1 MGSRST
7 NLIQLVQRKDLQLG
21 FALGL
26 AGLALSWGVNLVLP
40 GRLLG
45 NPIPLMLA
53 ISSLGRAIGQT
64 FAYFNW
70 QDPALH
76 LGFVALLAIA
86 SGLVGMRAETDHYAK
101 PVFAARVGRIAMG
114 LNVLAA
120 ASDEVDALTVGLFYA
135 GAGFLSVIAAG
146 WIAEWSV
153 RIVGSML
160 STPPTR

>member
-1 MGSRST
+1 MGSRSMG
-7 NLIQLVQRKDLQLG
+7 LSQLLRRRDVRLG

-26 AGLALSWGVNLVLP
+26 AGWVISWGVNLVLP

-76 LGFVALLAIA
+76 LGFVATLAIA
-86 SGLVGMRAETDHYAK
+86 SGLAGARLETDRSARSR
-101 PVFAARVGRIAMG
+101 VAARIGRIAVG

-120 ASDEVDALTVGLFYA
+120 APNEVDALTVGLFYA

-153 RIVGSML
+153 RITGSML
-160 STPPTR
+160 SNHSTR